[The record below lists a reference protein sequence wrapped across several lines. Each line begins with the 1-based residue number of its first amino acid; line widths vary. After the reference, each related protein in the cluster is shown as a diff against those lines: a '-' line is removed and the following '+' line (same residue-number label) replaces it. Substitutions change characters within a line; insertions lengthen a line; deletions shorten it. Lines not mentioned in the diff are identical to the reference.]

1 MSMLEVVSEYDCRI
15 VDMETGEIIA
25 MSESV
30 ALQSSGEGDAPSG
43 ETSRLCA
50 SLSTCHNSPKIT
62 IRAGASV
69 LKVKRTQK
77 PKRKNLEDNYD
88 EAEKPGKDIQKRGKV
103 AGFSAKSRNRL
114 MRTLGEVRRDC
125 LPMFVTLTFPAQYP
139 TIERAKR
146 DLDTL
151 IKRLARKFPA
161 VAGVWKLE
169 PQKRGAPHFHLLV
182 WGADYLELLSFVP
195 EAWCEIVGSGDPNH
209 LAWHKGELGN
219 SPCVQQ
225 IESQRGVFWYA
236 SKYMSKEVGT
246 MFSDWGRWWGV
257 FHRDNLPL
265 GEVVNVEVTEEKAI
279 EFIRYMRRFAHIRS
293 RDYRTLTIICDADY
307 WMNRLL

>member
-43 ETSRLCA
+43 DTSRLCA

-77 PKRKNLEDNYD
+77 PKRENLDNYD
-88 EAEKPGKDIQKRGKV
+88 EAEKPGQEMQKRGKV

-151 IKRLARKFPA
+151 IKRLARKFPV

>member
-1 MSMLEVVSEYDCRI
+1 MSELLNYVQELGGSLRRT
-15 VDMETGEIIA
+15 VDIETGEVIF
-25 MSESV
+25 MRESV
-30 ALQSSGEGDAPSG
+30 APCSRAQAVGSLSG
-43 ETSRLCA
+43 ETARTEGA
-50 SLSTCHNSPKIT
+50 TLSTCHNSPQI
-62 IRAGASV
+62 IMRSGASV
-69 LKVKRTQK
+69 LKVKRTQ
-77 PKRKNLEDNYD
+77 R
-88 EAEKPGKDIQKRGKV
+88 EKQEENQEQERAKRGKV

-114 MRTLGEVRRDC
+114 MRTLAEVRRDC
-125 LPMFVTLTFPAQYP
+125 LPVFVTLTFPAHYP

-146 DLDTL
+146 DLDTF
-151 IKRLARKFPA
+151 IKRLARQFPA

-169 PQKRGAPHFHLLV
+169 PQKRGAPHFHLLI
-182 WGADYLELLSFVP
+182 WGVSYSELLAFVP
-195 EAWCEIVGSGDPNH
+195 VAWCEVVGSDDPNH

-293 RDYRTLTIICDADY
+293 RDYRTLTIICDADF
-307 WMNRLL
+307 WINRLL

>member
-1 MSMLEVVSEYDCRI
+1 MSMLEVVSGYDCRI

-30 ALQSSGEGDAPSG
+30 AGQNSGEGDAPSG
-43 ETSRLCA
+43 ETSAFGA